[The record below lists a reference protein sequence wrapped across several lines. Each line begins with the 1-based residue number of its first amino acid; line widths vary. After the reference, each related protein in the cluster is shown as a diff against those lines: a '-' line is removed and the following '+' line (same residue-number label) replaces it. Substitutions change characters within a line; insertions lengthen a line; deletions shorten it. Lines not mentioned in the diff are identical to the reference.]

1 LLQGILLTRER
12 EDEIKEA
19 VANQRLQTIASL
31 PNLAIFSDEAHH
43 TYGQA
48 MEKDLKRVRQTVN
61 YLVDNTNV
69 LVVVNTTGTPYFKRQ
84 ILKDVVYWY
93 GLSQGIKD
101 GILKEVRENIVAYP
115 DVSQKHFLEDVTSD
129 FLKIMKMYKFMMAVR
144 LS

>member
-1 LLQGILLTRER
+1 
-12 EDEIKEA
+12 
-19 VANQRLQTIASL
+19 
-31 PNLAIFSDEAHH
+31 
-43 TYGQA
+43 

-129 FLKIMKMYKFMMAVR
+129 FFKNYENVQIYDGSPAKLAIYFPQIADLKKPNLLLKKIY
-144 LS
+144 

>member
-1 LLQGILLTRER
+1 
-12 EDEIKEA
+12 
-19 VANQRLQTIASL
+19 
-31 PNLAIFSDEAHH
+31 
-43 TYGQA
+43 